1 MSKVIKK
8 IKTIVEKT
16 EALDVEKL
24 PKDKNALSKKVR

>member
-16 EALDVEKL
+16 EKLDVEKL
-24 PKDKNALSKKVR
+24 SKDKNALSKKVR